1 VGAAGDSS
9 AAATTIGALDRPPL
23 VLSASVIVASV
34 IVASVIVVIPSG
46 ARAPTIPFD
55 LQRFRAGWT
64 RAGEEMVSRR

>member
-9 AAATTIGALDRPPL
+9 AAATTIGAPDRPPL
-23 VLSASVIVASV
+23 VLSWSV

-64 RAGEEMVSRR
+64 RAGEEMLIRK